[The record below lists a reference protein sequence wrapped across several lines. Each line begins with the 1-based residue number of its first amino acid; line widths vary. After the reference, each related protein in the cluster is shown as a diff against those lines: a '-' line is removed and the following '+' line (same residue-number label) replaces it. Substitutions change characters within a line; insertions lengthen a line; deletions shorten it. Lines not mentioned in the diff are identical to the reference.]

1 MVYSK
6 KTTIIIYRQP
16 RIGTMQL
23 FSASGYVPTHAARK
37 RLSIECHQWWLSW
50 HLLVGHIDDVLP
62 LNRVIVILPS
72 YYSNVVLS
80 SCSAPKHH
88 LAALQWNTALHQLR
102 IALPPLCTLRH
113 FSTGLHWLLLLLEHK
128 KAVCSQNGPESPET
142 FN

>member
-102 IALPPLCTLRH
+102 IALPP
-113 FSTGLHWLLLLLEHK
+113 F
-128 KAVCSQNGPESPET
+128 VSQAFLDWSPLAASLAGAQEGRLQPERT
-142 FN
+142 RVTRDV